1 MAGHNWN
8 RPICHAW
15 AKSMKRNGSLHVVC
29 PSQGSLRGALKPH
42 GSKTPPYSERPISAA
57 GKARIG
63 AAARPCV
70 RKVGLRRA
78 SKHHSQCDKS
88 YLLAVI
94 WSRIPSPRDMWARY
108 RQLKAAGLPTG
119 RAKKPAATPRRRTTL
134 IDDHRS
140 QLYRRCGF
148 AAQPRLSGI
157 SPRTL
162 YLFACRRTN
171 NMIRPRP

>member
-1 MAGHNWN
+1 
-8 RPICHAW
+8 
-15 AKSMKRNGSLHVVC
+15 LHVVC

-119 RAKKPAATPRRRTTL
+119 RAKKPAATPRRRKLPLLTI
-134 IDDHRS
+134 IDHNCTGAAAS
-140 QLYRRCGF
+140 QPNRGF
-148 AAQPRLSGI
+148 LE
-157 SPRTL
+157 SPHALCTCL
-162 YLFACRRTN
+162 LAVVQT
-171 NMIRPRP
+171 I